1 MGLWCSAPV
10 PPDTTHAAGLDVV
23 IDAGNYV
30 EPARDMWRAMAGK
43 HGLALT
49 VIECVV
55 TDPMVRAARLSSRD
69 RGLAI
74 AEPGRHLVEEQGAEW
89 TPWPEPH
96 LRLDALEPIDRNVAG
111 AMGYVSDH
119 DPRSEPENT
128 R

>member
-1 MGLWCSAPV
+1 MS
-10 PPDTTHAAGLDVV
+10 AGLDVV
-23 IDAGNYV
+23 IDAANYV
-30 EPARDMWRAMAGK
+30 EPARDMWRAMARK

-119 DPRSEPENT
+119 DPRSEPENA